1 MRSSSVGAS
10 GTFRPVPLTRPID
23 RRRLT
28 LRHASVH
35 AQETTNGS
43 TIGDSSEFSHRL
55 LCPVSLVGALIGRKG
70 ENIRKL
76 QSASSSD
83 IVVDHHVKSSDE
95 RVIRISSVD
104 GLIATVENLC
114 GLQTNSLADG
124 SDDPMFT
131 EEEELSCDARL
142 LLDTSQV
149 GFVVGKSG
157 ASIKAIVEETGAHVR
172 IMPRGELP
180 PCACV
185 SDELV
190 QITGSVS
197 GVSAACRKIGAM
209 MEEHPPKRRGTQRP
223 INLAQACRGHLQYLP
238 KSSSYSRHDAFDY
251 AGPSSV
257 TMETI
262 FRMLAPA
269 NMAGNIIGKGG
280 CHISKIRQETGSRI
294 KMYGSADD
302 VEERLV
308 CVFSSEDP
316 NQRYCAAQDALVR
329 CAISLAPEEGP
340 SKTHTI
346 RLLAPQV
353 SVGALLGRK
362 GVTVMQL
369 RRETGTTIRVLAV
382 EAPLAAAAA
391 VAIGGGE
398 PGGDE
403 IIQIEGALHQCIAA
417 LRGVATLLRSWQI
430 RRTITATPRAVTT
443 ITLSPGLL
451 AESLAMGAAHGGLVA
466 VPVTAHGA
474 GSPAAYATVAHG
486 TYPSSPPVLW
496 RYPADQRPGRG
507 RDRKERAPRDSNP
520 AAYRNPR
527 ALSHRPQSVGWTSY
541 PGDQRTGR
549 VLPGGTHARQSV
561 FGDRQVL
568 AGNARAPEQCDGVHG
583 GHRGRRGPARVQSGA
598 MECRVR
604 GEPRRLVVFLRDKC
618 QCQMLPYLS

>member
-1 MRSSSVGAS
+1 M
-10 GTFRPVPLTRPID
+10 
-23 RRRLT
+23 
-28 LRHASVH
+28 
-35 AQETTNGS
+35 
-43 TIGDSSEFSHRL
+43 
-55 LCPVSLVGALIGRKG
+55 GALIGRKG

-496 RYPADQRPGRG
+496 RYRLTNVQAGAVIGKNGHHVTQIRQLTGTRVHFPIGPNQSDGLRTLEISGPEESCQAAHTLVNQFLAIGKCSPAMPEHQSNAMVFMEDTAADADLHEFSPGQW
-507 RDRKERAPRDSNP
+507 S
-520 AAYRNPR
+520 
-527 ALSHRPQSVGWTSY
+527 
-541 PGDQRTGR
+541 
-549 VLPGGTHARQSV
+549 
-561 FGDRQVL
+561 
-568 AGNARAPEQCDGVHG
+568 AGSEASLDG
-583 GHRGRRGPARVQSGA
+583 
-598 MECRVR
+598 
-604 GEPRRLVVFLRDKC
+604 L
-618 QCQMLPYLS
+618 

>member
-1 MRSSSVGAS
+1 MGA
-10 GTFRPVPLTRPID
+10 V
-23 RRRLT
+23 
-28 LRHASVH
+28 
-35 AQETTNGS
+35 
-43 TIGDSSEFSHRL
+43 IGK
-55 LCPVSLVGALIGRKG
+55 KG

-76 QSASSSD
+76 RLSSSSD

-95 RVIRISSVD
+95 RVIRMSSVD
-104 GLIATVENLC
+104 GLVATVENLC

-131 EEEELSCDARL
+131 EDEELACDARL

-149 GFVVGKSG
+149 GFLVGKSG
-157 ASIKAIVEETGAHVR
+157 ASIKAIIEETGAHVR
-172 IMPRGELP
+172 ILPRGELP

-190 QITGSVS
+190 QISGSRS
-197 GVSAACRKIGAM
+197 TVSAACRIIGGM

-223 INLAQACRGHLQYLP
+223 INLAQACRGHAQYLP
-238 KSSSYSRHDAFDY
+238 KSSSSRHDAFDY
-251 AGPSSV
+251 AGPSSI

-262 FRMLAPA
+262 FRLLVPA

-294 KMYGSADD
+294 KVYGNADD

-308 CVFSSEDP
+308 CVFSSDDP
-316 NQRYCAAQDALVR
+316 NQRYCTAQDALVR
-329 CAISLAPEEGP
+329 CAISLAPGEGP
-340 SKTHTI
+340 SKTNMI

-362 GVTVMQL
+362 GATVMQL
-369 RRETGTTIRVLAV
+369 RRETGTTIRVLPV

-496 RYPADQRPGRG
+496 RYRLTNVQAGAVIGKNGHHVTQIRQLTGTRVHFPTGPNQSEGLRTLEISGPEESCQAAHTLVNQFLAIGKCSPAMPEHQSNAMVFMEDTAADADLHEFSPGQW
-507 RDRKERAPRDSNP
+507 S
-520 AAYRNPR
+520 
-527 ALSHRPQSVGWTSY
+527 
-541 PGDQRTGR
+541 
-549 VLPGGTHARQSV
+549 
-561 FGDRQVL
+561 
-568 AGNARAPEQCDGVHG
+568 AGSASSLDG
-583 GHRGRRGPARVQSGA
+583 
-598 MECRVR
+598 
-604 GEPRRLVVFLRDKC
+604 L
-618 QCQMLPYLS
+618 